1 MLCLENVKK
10 TYKDFELDCSMK
22 VEAGCITGLI
32 GPNGAGKSTAF
43 KAALG
48 LIHTDGGKIEI
59 FDKSPEGLV
68 PEDRRRM
75 GVVLADSGFCA
86 YFTIRDL
93 FPVLEKMYPR
103 FTREDFV
110 HLCER
115 FRLPLNKKIKEFST
129 GMKRKLQIV
138 AAITHEAD
146 LLILDEPTSGMDVIA
161 REQVLNL
168 LREYMETEGR
178 SILISSHIS
187 TDLEGFCDDIYLID
201 QGKIL
206 LHEETDTLLNQY
218 GLLKMTEEQYEKLD
232 RSYLL
237 RRKKEGFGYSCLTD
251 QKQFYRENYPE
262 IVIENGTIDEVIV
275 MMNQGVEL

>member
-1 MLCLENVKK
+1 MLYLENVRKN
-10 TYKDFELDCSMK
+10 YKDFELDCSMR
-22 VEAGCITGLI
+22 VEPGCITGLI

-48 LIHTDGGKIEI
+48 LIHTDGGKIGI
-59 FDKSPEGLV
+59 FDKSPHQLL

-93 FPVLEKMYPR
+93 LPVLERMYPR
-103 FTREDFV
+103 FLKEDFT

-115 FRLPLNKKIKEFST
+115 FRLPLNKRIKEFST
-129 GMKRKLQIV
+129 GMKRKLQIL

-218 GLLKMTEEQYEKLD
+218 GLLKVTEEQYEKLD

-262 IVIENGTIDEVIV
+262 IVVENGTIDEVIV

>member
-10 TYKDFELDCSMK
+10 NYKDFELDCSMA
-22 VEAGCITGLI
+22 VEPGCITGLI

-48 LIHTDGGKIEI
+48 LIHTDGGQIRI
-59 FDKSPEGLV
+59 FEKSPEKLL
-68 PEDRRRM
+68 PEDRQRM
-75 GVVLADSGFCA
+75 GVVLADSGFCG
-86 YFTIRDL
+86 YFAIRDL
-93 FPVLEKMYPR
+93 IPVLAKMYPR
-103 FTREDFV
+103 FSREDFV

-115 FRLPLNKKIKEFST
+115 FQLPQNKKIREFST

-146 LLILDEPTSGMDVIA
+146 LLVLDEPTSGMDVIA
-161 REQVLNL
+161 RDQVLNL

-201 QGKIL
+201 GGKIL

-218 GLLKMTEEQYEKLD
+218 GLLKVTEEQYEKLD
-232 RSYLL
+232 HSYLL

-262 IVIENGTIDEVIV
+262 IVIENGSIDEVIV
-275 MMNQGVEL
+275 MMNQGVAL

>member
-1 MLCLENVKK
+1 
-10 TYKDFELDCSMK
+10 
-22 VEAGCITGLI
+22 
-32 GPNGAGKSTAF
+32 
-43 KAALG
+43 
-48 LIHTDGGKIEI
+48 
-59 FDKSPEGLV
+59 
-68 PEDRRRM
+68 
-75 GVVLADSGFCA
+75 
-86 YFTIRDL
+86 
-93 FPVLEKMYPR
+93 
-103 FTREDFV
+103 
-110 HLCER
+110 
-115 FRLPLNKKIKEFST
+115 
-129 GMKRKLQIV
+129 MKRKLQIL

-161 REQVLNL
+161 RDQVLNL

-218 GLLKMTEEQYEKLD
+218 GLLKVTEEQYEKLD

-275 MMNQGVEL
+275 MMNQGVAL